1 MKKTITKSFLM
12 GFSKT
17 KSFLIGCS
25 VLPIFQTWAFAIDKN
40 RLDKLLLMSIM
51 SFLQYAG
58 LMFLLVGIIVFVL
71 SNIKIEGAEKSTAIR
86 MFWIAGILIMLKP
99 IFNLFIDKL

>member
-12 GFSKT
+12 G
-17 KSFLIGCS
+17 LS
-25 VLPIFQTWAFAIDKN
+25 VLPMFQTWTFAIDKN

-58 LMFLLVGIIVFVL
+58 MMFFLVGMITFVL
-71 SNIKIEGAEKSTAIR
+71 ANIKIEGAEKATAIR
-86 MFWIAGILIMLKP
+86 MFWIAGILLMLKP
-99 IFNLFIDKL
+99 IFSLFIDKL

>member
-1 MKKTITKSFLM
+1 MKKTITKSFL
-12 GFSKT
+12 
-17 KSFLIGCS
+17 IACS
-25 VLPIFQTWAFAIDKN
+25 VLPMFQTWAFAIDKN

-86 MFWIAGILIMLKP
+86 MFWIAGILLILKP
-99 IFNLFIDKL
+99 IFDLFIDKL

>member
-1 MKKTITKSFLM
+1 MKKTTTKSL
-12 GFSKT
+12 T
-17 KSFLIGCS
+17 FLIGFS
-25 VLPIFQTWAFAIDKN
+25 VLPMFQTWAFAIDKN

-86 MFWIAGILIMLKP
+86 MFWIAGILMMLKP
-99 IFNLFIDKL
+99 IFDLFIDKL

>member
-1 MKKTITKSFLM
+1 MKKTTTKSL
-12 GFSKT
+12 T
-17 KSFLIGCS
+17 FLIGFS
-25 VLPIFQTWAFAIDKN
+25 VLPMFQTLAFAIDKN

-86 MFWIAGILIMLKP
+86 MFWIAGILMMLKP
-99 IFNLFIDKL
+99 IFDLFIDKL

>member
-12 GFSKT
+12 G
-17 KSFLIGCS
+17 LS

-58 LMFLLVGIIVFVL
+58 MMFFLVGMITFVL
-71 SNIKIEGAEKSTAIR
+71 ANIKIEGAEKATAIR
-86 MFWIAGILIMLKP
+86 MFWIAGILLMLKP
-99 IFNLFIDKL
+99 IFSLFIDKL

>member
-1 MKKTITKSFLM
+1 MKKTITKSLSIGFLA
-12 GFSKT
+12 
-17 KSFLIGCS
+17 
-25 VLPIFQTWAFAIDKN
+25 LPMFQTWAFAIDKN

-58 LMFLLVGIIVFVL
+58 LMFLLIGIIVFVL

-86 MFWIAGILIMLKP
+86 MFWIAGILMMLKP
-99 IFNLFIDKL
+99 IFDLFIDKL